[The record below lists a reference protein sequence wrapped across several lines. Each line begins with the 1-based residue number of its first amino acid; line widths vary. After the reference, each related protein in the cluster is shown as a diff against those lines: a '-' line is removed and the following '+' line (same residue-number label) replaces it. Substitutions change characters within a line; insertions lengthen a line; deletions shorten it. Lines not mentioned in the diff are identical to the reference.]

1 MTDLPERRTYS
12 RDEITDILRRA
23 TELQGSAGDRSGAG
37 LTLDELRQLA
47 RDVDIDPRFVEAA
60 AFELARGDD
69 PAVRTL
75 MGGPLT
81 LTLRRSVQGPVSNE
95 SFARMVTAARRSFG
109 QSGQS
114 SEVGNIREWT
124 AGSPGAASYSFS
136 LTERDGGTDL
146 EVFWAEGILAVPFIV
161 IPLILC
167 LIALGVIFGEL
178 APGLAGIPIYAAWVA
193 VVLGSARLLFGTIA
207 SKRRRSIADLVDR
220 LASIAESD
228 RQPSATAQARRT
240 HGPRTESGA
249 SEPITGELPPVE
261 EPQHVR
267 DTPGPGRLGVLGPLV
282 DDEPEILPGEKAP
295 GKQRVP

>member
-12 RDEITDILRRA
+12 RDEIAGILRRA
-23 TELQGSAGDRSGAG
+23 TELQGPAGDRAGAG

-47 RDVDIDPRFVEAA
+47 RDVDIDEQFVEAA
-60 AFELARGDD
+60 AFELARCDD

-81 LTLRRSVQGPVSNE
+81 LTLRRQVPGPVSNE
-95 SFARMVTAARRSFG
+95 NFARMVTAARRSFG

-114 SEVGNIREWT
+114 SEVGNIREWS
-124 AGSPGAASYSFS
+124 AGASGAASYSFS
-136 LTERDGGTDL
+136 LTERDGGTEI
-146 EVFWAEGILAVPFIV
+146 EVFWSEGILAVPFIV

-178 APGLAGIPIYAAWVA
+178 APGLAGIPIYATWVA
-193 VVLGSARLLFGTIA
+193 AVLTSARLLFGSVA
-207 SKRRRSIADLVDR
+207 SKRRRGIADFADR

-228 RQPSATAQARRT
+228 QESTNPASARQTRGA
-240 HGPRTESGA
+240 RTEAGTTA
-249 SEPITGELPPVE
+249 SSSAELPPVK

-267 DTPGPGRLGVLGPLV
+267 DSPGPGRFGVLGPLV
-282 DDEPEILPGEKAP
+282 DDEPEVLPEEKTP
-295 GKQRVP
+295 GKQRIP